1 MLSYT
6 LRDLWRNPRRTLAS
20 LAGVVLAV
28 GLFSG
33 IAFFVDSS
41 AATMTAH
48 ALAPVALDMQVD
60 LSAPLASPLNLTEA
74 PTTAGPVAAGE
85 TIAIRLVATNTS
97 SRAATGIVVRDQP
110 PQGLTY
116 VPGTTTVA
124 GHSVPDVAGGSPL
137 LGGLVIGDLAANG
150 QATLTYSVK
159 ATAAMPSTVALPFA
173 ATVVSN
179 EQPAPSTA
187 NAPSAPDAD
196 SLLRQ
201 IKGLSG
207 VSAVDRL
214 GVIDLPAGSLRVGT
228 TTLAAPLRVFAF
240 DPSFLT
246 RYSMVR
252 VTSGSFAD
260 GSALLSPDASRQLG
274 GVTAGAVELTI
285 PGRTAPLTLPIS
297 GIADFSRADPLFA
310 SRSADN
316 QGEFAAVPNVLVVTT
331 AVFEQTILP
340 ALRVDA
346 AAATPVVKT
355 PPVVELDVQL
365 DRSKLAVDPTA
376 AAVRTAGLRRSIERI
391 APGQVTVIDNLT
403 DALSS
408 ARGDTI
414 LAKVLFI
421 FLGLPGV
428 LLAAYLSRYAGSL
441 LAQAQRR
448 ERATLRARGA
458 GPAQLLQ
465 ALTYNTVAIGIVGS
479 ALGLALGFSGLLV
492 LFGRGALTSASSQ
505 SYLLSAGLAL
515 TAGVLTTAVALYLP
529 GRRALTHEVS
539 EERREME
546 AEQAVPGWLRLR
558 LDLALLLAAAVVG
571 TITYLAGGYKPT
583 AAEGQSVSLSFYVLL
598 APLLG
603 WIGATLL
610 GVRLLLALAHRLPD
624 PTRGRFGSTT
634 AGTLRRS
641 LRRRSQAL
649 ASGVIAIS
657 LAVAFGVSLTLFI
670 GTYQIE
676 KLSDARFVVGSDLRV
691 TPSVVSRQPSSFASS
706 LQLSGVT
713 AVSPVL
719 TGNAIVGTDKR
730 ALAAVDPATLQK
742 VASLPDSFF
751 IGSSAAAVLS
761 ALRSDPSGILVSDE
775 LARTFNVQPGDPVNV
790 RLTNAA
796 GKLQPATFHAIGRFK
811 NFPGFPQGIDLVA
824 NLGYYQAATGTTTVD
839 FFLVKAAQPDDASV
853 ARLAAALRSG
863 GVPVL
868 VDTTTTA
875 VNRDQSSLASLNL
888 RGLGRLE
895 SLYTVLMSAAG
906 VAIFTFGLLLQRRKE
921 YVTMRALGM
930 KMSQVRTLV
939 LGEAGTVAGLSL
951 VVGSLVG
958 VGMAILF
965 VQILTPLFTI
975 PPTSLAVPAAQ
986 LALLGAAVVGATAA
1000 AALVAGNTLRRLSL
1014 VELLREE

>member
-1 MLSYT
+1 VLSYT

-60 LSAPLASPLNLTEA
+60 LSAPLASSLNVTQTPA
-74 PTTAGPVAAGE
+74 TAGPLAAGE
-85 TIAIRLVATNTS
+85 TSVVRLVVTNTA
-97 SRAATGIVVRDQP
+97 SRPATGIVVRDQP
-110 PQGLTY
+110 LQGLMY

-124 GHSVPDVAGGSPL
+124 GGPVADTAGGSPL
-137 LGGLVIGDLAANG
+137 LSGLVIGDLAANG
-150 QATLTYSVK
+150 QATLTYTVK
-159 ATAAMPSTVALPFA
+159 ATVAVPSTLALPFA
-173 ATVVSN
+173 ATVVSK

-187 NAPSAPDAD
+187 NAPSAPNAD
-196 SLLRQ
+196 TLLRD

-214 GVIDLPAGSLRVGT
+214 GVVDLPAGSLRVGT

-240 DPSFLT
+240 DPSFLS

-260 GSALLSPDASRQLG
+260 GTALLSADASRQLG
-274 GVTAGAVELTI
+274 GVTAGAVELSI
-285 PGRTAPLTLPIS
+285 PGRAAPLTLPVS

-316 QGEFAAVPNVLVVTT
+316 QGEFAVVPNVLVVTT

-346 AAATPVVKT
+346 VAATPVVKT

-365 DRSKLAVDPTA
+365 DRSALAVDPTA
-376 AAVRTAGLRRSIERI
+376 AAIRTAGLRRSIERI
-391 APGQVTVIDNLT
+391 APGQVAVIDNLT
-403 DALSS
+403 DALNS
-408 ARGDTI
+408 ARGDAI

-479 ALGLALGFSGLLV
+479 VLGLALGFAGLLV
-492 LFGRGALTSASSQ
+492 LFGRTALTSASSQ

-515 TAGVLTTAVALYLP
+515 AAGVVTTAVALYLP
-529 GRRALTHEVS
+529 GRRALMREVN

-546 AEQAVPGWLRLR
+546 AEQTVPGWLRLR
-558 LDLALLLAAAVVG
+558 LDLVLLLAAAVVG
-571 TITYLAGGYKPT
+571 AITYLAGGYKPT

-603 WIGATLL
+603 WIGASLL
-610 GVRLLLALAHRLPD
+610 GVRLLLGLAHRLPD
-624 PTRGRFGSTT
+624 STRGRFGSTT

-670 GTYQIE
+670 GTYQME

-706 LQLSGVT
+706 LQVPGVS

-719 TGNAIVGTDKR
+719 TGSAIVGTDKR
-730 ALAAVDPATLQK
+730 ALAAVDPASLQK
-742 VASLPDSFF
+742 VALLPDSFF

-761 ALRSDPSGILVSDE
+761 ALRTDPSGILVSDE

-824 NLGYYQAATGTTTVD
+824 NLGYYQAATGATAAD
-839 FFLVKAAQPDDASV
+839 FFLVKATQPDDASV
-853 ARLAAALRSG
+853 ASLAATLRSG
-863 GVPVL
+863 AVPVL

-930 KMSQVRTLV
+930 RMSQVRTLV

-951 VVGSLVG
+951 VLGSLVG
-958 VGMAILF
+958 LGMAILF

-986 LALLGAAVVGATAA
+986 LGLLGAAVVGATAA
-1000 AALVAGNTLRRLSL
+1000 AALVAGSTLRRLSL

>member
-48 ALAPVALDMQVD
+48 AIAPVALDMQVD
-60 LSAPLASPLNLTEA
+60 LSAPLASPLTVKEV
-74 PTTAGPVAAGE
+74 PTTLGPLAAGE
-85 TIAIRLVATNTS
+85 TTAVRLTVTNSS
-97 SRAATGIVVRDQP
+97 SRPATGLVVRDEP
-110 PQGLTY
+110 PQGLAY
-116 VPGTTTVA
+116 VPSTTTV
-124 GHSVPDVAGGSPL
+124 GGRPVADPSGASPL
-137 LGGLVIGDLAANG
+137 PSGIVIGDLAPNA
-150 QATLTYSVK
+150 QTVVTYTAK
-159 ATAAMPSTVALPFA
+159 ATAAVPSTLALPFA
-173 ATVVSN
+173 ASVVSK
-179 EQPAPSTA
+179 EQPAPSSA
-187 NAPSAPDAD
+187 NAPSGPNAD
-196 SLLRQ
+196 TLLGDIKSL
-201 IKGLSG
+201 GG

-214 GVIDLPAGSLRVGT
+214 GVVDLPAGSLRAGS
-228 TTLAAPLRVFAF
+228 TTLGAPLRVFAF
-240 DPSFLT
+240 DPSFLS

-260 GSALLSPDASRQLG
+260 GSVLLSPDASRQLG
-274 GVTAGAVELTI
+274 GVTSGSIDLKV
-285 PGRTAPLTLPIS
+285 PGRQTTVSLPVS

-346 AAATPVVKT
+346 AAAVPVLKT
-355 PPVVELDVQL
+355 PPVVELEVQL
-365 DRSKLAVDPTA
+365 DRNQLAVDPTA
-376 AAVRTAGLRRSIERI
+376 AAIRTAGLRRSIERI

-403 DALSS
+403 DALTS
-408 ARGDTI
+408 AKGDAI

-479 ALGLALGFSGLLV
+479 VLGLGLGFAGLLV
-492 LFGRGALTSASSQ
+492 LFGRSALTSASSQ

-515 TAGVLTTAVALYLP
+515 AAGVLTTAVALYLP
-529 GRRALTHEVS
+529 GRRALTREVS

-558 LDLALLLAAAVVG
+558 LDLAMLLAAALVG

-603 WIGATLL
+603 WIGASLL

-624 PTRGRFGSTT
+624 STRGRFGSTT

-641 LRRRSQAL
+641 LRRRSHAL

-670 GTYQIE
+670 GTYQME
-676 KLSDARFVVGSDLRV
+676 KLNDARFVVGSDLRV
-691 TPSVVSRQPSSFASS
+691 TPSVASRQPSSFASS
-706 LQLSGVT
+706 LQVSGVA

-719 TGNAIVGTDKR
+719 TGNATVGTDKR
-730 ALAAVDPATLQK
+730 ALAAVDPATLQQ
-742 VASLPDSFF
+742 VASLPDTFF
-751 IGSSAAAVLS
+751 IGTSAATALS
-761 ALRSDPSGILVSDE
+761 SLRTDPSGILVSDE

-796 GKLQPATFHAIGRFK
+796 GKQQAATFHAIGRFK
-811 NFPGFPQGIDLVA
+811 NFPAFPQGIDLVA
-824 NLGYYQAATGTTTVD
+824 NLGYYQAATGTTAVD
-839 FFLVKAAQPDDASV
+839 FFLVKASQPDDASV
-853 ARLAAALRSG
+853 ANLAAVLRSG
-863 GVPVL
+863 AVPVL

-930 KMSQVRTLV
+930 RMSQVRTLV
-939 LGEAGTVAGLSL
+939 IGEAGTVAGLSL
-951 VVGSLVG
+951 VLGSLVG

-1000 AALVAGNTLRRLSL
+1000 AALVAGSTLRRLSL

>member
-1 MLSYT
+1 VLSYT

-48 ALAPVALDMQVD
+48 AIAPVALDMQVD
-60 LSAPLASPLNLTEA
+60 LSAPLASPLAVTE
-74 PTTAGPVAAGE
+74 TSVMAGPLAAGE
-85 TIAIRLVATNTS
+85 TSAIRLVVTNRS
-97 SRAATGIVVRDQP
+97 SRPSTGVVVRDQP
-110 PQGLTY
+110 PQGLAY
-116 VPGTTTVA
+116 VAGSTTVNGHPVADAASGSTLTA
-124 GHSVPDVAGGSPL
+124 GVSL
-137 LGGLVIGDLAANG
+137 GDLPPNG
-150 QATLTYSVK
+150 QVVVSYTTK
-159 ATAAMPSTVALPFA
+159 AAAALPSTLALPFA
-173 ATVVSN
+173 ASVTST
-179 EQPAPSTA
+179 EQPAPGVA
-187 NAPSAPDAD
+187 NAPAAPNVDTLRRDISA
-196 SLLRQ
+196 LN
-201 IKGLSG
+201 G

-214 GVIDLPAGSLRVGT
+214 GVVDLPAGSLAVGA
-228 TTLAAPLRVFAF
+228 TTLAAPLKVFAF
-240 DPSFLT
+240 DPSFLS
-246 RYSMVR
+246 RHSLVR
-252 VTSGSFAD
+252 VTSGSFAA
-260 GSALLSPDASRQLG
+260 GSALLSPDAARQLG
-274 GVTAGAVELTI
+274 GVTTGAVELKV
-285 PGRTAPLTLPIS
+285 PGRVAALTLPVS

-316 QGEFAAVPNVLVVTT
+316 QGEFAAVPNVLVVST

-346 AAATPVVKT
+346 AAAVPVLKT
-355 PPVVELDVQL
+355 APVVELDVQL
-365 DRSKLAVDPTA
+365 DRGRLAVDPTA
-376 AAVRTAGLRRSIERI
+376 ASLRTAGLRRSIERI

-403 DALSS
+403 DALTS
-408 ARGDTI
+408 AKADAI

-458 GPAQLLQ
+458 GPALLLQ
-465 ALTYNTVAIGIVGS
+465 ALTYNTIAIGIIGSVLGVG
-479 ALGLALGFSGLLV
+479 LGFAGLLA
-492 LFGRGALTSASSQ
+492 LFGRSALSSASGQ
-505 SYLLSAGLAL
+505 SYLLSVGLAL
-515 TAGVLTTAVALYLP
+515 AAGVLTTAVALYLP
-529 GRRALTHEVS
+529 GRRALTREVN

-546 AEQAVPGWLRLR
+546 AEQTVPGWLRLR

-603 WIGATLL
+603 WIGASLL

-624 PTRGRFGSTT
+624 STRSPFGSTT
-634 AGTLRRS
+634 GGTLRRS

-649 ASGVIAIS
+649 GSGVIAIS
-657 LAVAFGVSLTLFI
+657 LAIAFGVSLTLFI
-670 GTYQIE
+670 GTYQME
-676 KLSDARFVVGSDLRV
+676 KLNDARFVVGSDLRV
-691 TPSVVSRQPSSFASS
+691 TPSVLSRQPSTFASN
-706 LQLSGVT
+706 LQTPGLA

-730 ALAAVDPATLQK
+730 ALAAVDPASLPA

-751 IGSSAAAVLS
+751 IGSSAATVMS

-824 NLGYYQAATGTTTVD
+824 NLSYYQAATGTTSVD
-839 FFLVKAAQPDDASV
+839 FFLVKANQPDEASV
-853 ARLAAALRSG
+853 ARLAATLRSG
-863 GVPVL
+863 AVPVL

-895 SLYTVLMSAAG
+895 SFYTVLMSAAG

-930 KMSQVRTLV
+930 RMSQVRALV

-975 PPTSLAVPAAQ
+975 PPTTLAVPLAQ
-986 LALLGAAVVGATAA
+986 LLLLGAAVVGATAA
-1000 AALVAGNTLRRLSL
+1000 AALVAGSTLRRLSL

>member
-41 AATMTAH
+41 AAAMTAH
-48 ALAPVALDMQVD
+48 AIAPVALDMQVD
-60 LSAPLASPLNLTEA
+60 LTAPLDTPG
-74 PTTAGPVAAGE
+74 GP
-85 TIAIRLVATNTS
+85 
-97 SRAATGIVVRDQP
+97 
-110 PQGLTY
+110 
-116 VPGTTTVA
+116 
-124 GHSVPDVAGGSPL
+124 
-137 LGGLVIGDLAANG
+137 
-150 QATLTYSVK
+150 
-159 ATAAMPSTVALPFA
+159 
-173 ATVVSN
+173 
-179 EQPAPSTA
+179 
-187 NAPSAPDAD
+187 NADT
-196 SLLRQ
+196 LLRD
-201 IKGLSG
+201 IKSLSG

-214 GVIDLPAGSLRVGT
+214 GVLDLPAGSVRAGT
-228 TTLAAPLRVFAF
+228 TTLAAPLRVLAF
-240 DPSFLT
+240 DPSYLS

-252 VTSGSFAD
+252 LTSGSFAD
-260 GSALLSPDASRQLG
+260 ASALLSPDASRQLG
-274 GVTAGAVELTI
+274 GVTAGSIDLKV
-285 PGRTAPLTLPIS
+285 PGRQAPVSLPVS

-316 QGEFAAVPNVLVVTT
+316 QGEFAAVTNVLVVTT
-331 AVFEQTILP
+331 AIFEQTILP

-346 AAATPVVKT
+346 AAAVPVLKT

-365 DRSKLAVDPTA
+365 DRSRLAVDPTQ

-403 DALSS
+403 DALTS
-408 ARGDTI
+408 AKGDAI

-465 ALTYNTVAIGIVGS
+465 ALAYNTVAIGIVGS
-479 ALGLALGFSGLLV
+479 LLGLGLGFAGLLV
-492 LFGRGALTSASSQ
+492 LFGRSALTSASSQ

-515 TAGVLTTAVALYLP
+515 AAGVLTTAVALYLP
-529 GRRALTHEVS
+529 GRRALTREVS

-546 AEQAVPGWLRLR
+546 AGPNVPGWLRLR
-558 LDLALLLAAAVVG
+558 LDLALLLAAALVG
-571 TITYLAGGYKPT
+571 MITYLAGGYQPT

-624 PTRGRFGSTT
+624 STSGRFGSTA

-641 LRRRSQAL
+641 LRRRSHAL

-670 GTYQIE
+670 GTYQTE
-676 KLSDARFVVGSDLRV
+676 KLNDARFVVGSDLRV
-691 TPSVVSRQPSSFASS
+691 TPTAVNRQPSSFVSS
-706 LQLSGVT
+706 LQVPGVA

-719 TGNAIVGTDKR
+719 TGSAVVGADKR
-730 ALAAVDPATLQK
+730 ALAAVDPASLQK
-742 VASLPDSFF
+742 VSSLPDTFF
-751 IGSSAAAVLS
+751 IGSSAATALS
-761 ALRSDPSGILVSDE
+761 TLRRDPSGILVSDE

-824 NLGYYQAATGTTTVD
+824 NLGYYQAATGTTAVD
-839 FFLVKAAQPDDASV
+839 FFLVKATQPNDASV
-853 ARLAAALRSG
+853 ASLAAVLRAG
-863 GVPVL
+863 AVPLL

-895 SLYTVLMSAAG
+895 SLYTVLMSGAG

-930 KMSQVRTLV
+930 RMSQVRTLV
-939 LGEAGTVAGLSL
+939 LGEAGTVAALSL
-951 VVGSLVG
+951 VLGSLVG

-1000 AALVAGNTLRRLSL
+1000 AVLVAGSTLRRLSL

>member
-6 LRDLWRNPRRTLAS
+6 RRDLWRNPRRTLAS

-48 ALAPVALDMQVD
+48 AVAPVALDMQVD
-60 LSAPLASPLNLTEA
+60 LSAPLAGPLTVTETPA
-74 PTTAGPVAAGE
+74 SAGPLAASD
-85 TIAIRLVATNTS
+85 TTAIRLVVTNTS
-97 SRAATGIVVRDQP
+97 SRPATGMVIRDQP
-110 PQGLTY
+110 PQALSY
-116 VPGTTTVA
+116 VPGTTAVGGRA
-124 GHSVPDVAGGSPL
+124 VPDAAGSSPL
-137 LGGLVIGDLAANG
+137 LNGLAIGDLAPNG
-150 QATLTYSVK
+150 QTIVNYTVK
-159 ATAAMPSTVALPFA
+159 ATTAVPSTLALAFG
-173 ATVVSN
+173 ATVVST

-187 NAPSAPDAD
+187 NAPSAPNAD
-196 SLLRQ
+196 TVLYE

-207 VSAVDRL
+207 VTSVDRL
-214 GVIDLPAGSLRVGT
+214 GALDLPAGSLHAGT
-228 TTLAAPLRVFAF
+228 ATLAAPLRVFAF
-240 DPSFLT
+240 DPSFLA

-252 VTSGSFAD
+252 VTSGSFAG
-260 GSALLSPDASRQLG
+260 GSALLSTDASRQLG
-274 GVTAGAVELTI
+274 GLSAGAVELTV
-285 PGRTAPLTLPIS
+285 PGRPAPLILPVS

-316 QGEFAAVPNVLVVTT
+316 QGEFAAVPNVLVVPT
-331 AVFEQTILP
+331 AVFDQSILP

-346 AAATPVVKT
+346 AAATPILKT

-365 DRSKLAVDPTA
+365 DRSKLAIDPTA
-376 AAVRTAGLRRSIERI
+376 AAIRTAGLRRSIERI

-403 DALSS
+403 DALNS
-408 ARGDTI
+408 AKSDAI

-441 LAQAQRR
+441 LAQSQRR

-458 GPAQLLQ
+458 GPSQLLQ
-465 ALTYNTVAIGIVGS
+465 ALTYNTVVIGIVGS
-479 ALGLALGFSGLLV
+479 VLGLVLGFAGLFV
-492 LFGRGALTSASSQ
+492 LFGRTALTSASSQ

-515 TAGVLTTAVALYLP
+515 AAGVLTTALALYLP
-529 GRRALTHEVS
+529 GRRALSREVN
-539 EERREME
+539 EELREME
-546 AEQAVPGWLRLR
+546 AEQSVPAWLRLR
-558 LDLALLLAAAVVG
+558 LDLAFLLAAALVA

-583 AAEGQSVSLSFYVLL
+583 TAEGQSVSLSFYVLL

-603 WIGATLL
+603 WIGASLL
-610 GVRLLLALAHRLPD
+610 GVRLLLALARRLPD
-624 PTRGRFGSTT
+624 STGGRFGSTT

-670 GTYQIE
+670 GTYQME
-676 KLSDARFVVGSDLRV
+676 KLNDARFVVGSDLRV
-691 TPSVVSRQPSSFASS
+691 TPSVVSRQPSSYASS
-706 LQLSGVT
+706 LKLAGVA

-730 ALAAVDPATLQK
+730 ALAAVDPASLQQ
-742 VASLPDSFF
+742 VAALPDSFF
-751 IGSSAAAVLS
+751 IGSSAAAALS
-761 ALRSDPSGILVSDE
+761 ALRTDPSGILVSDE

-824 NLGYYQAATGTTTVD
+824 NLGYYQAATGTTAVD
-839 FFLVKAAQPDDASV
+839 FFLVKATRPDDASV
-853 ARLAAALRSG
+853 GSLAAILRSG
-863 GVPVL
+863 AVPVL
-868 VDTTTTA
+868 VDTTSTA

-930 KMSQVRTLV
+930 RMSQVRTLV

-951 VVGSLVG
+951 VLGSLVG
-958 VGMAILF
+958 LGMAILF

-986 LALLGAAVVGATAA
+986 LGLLGAAVVGATAA
-1000 AALVAGNTLRRLSL
+1000 AALVAGSTLRRLSL

>member
-1 MLSYT
+1 VLSYT

-33 IAFFVDSS
+33 ISFFVDSS

-48 ALAPVALDMQVD
+48 AIAPVALDMQVD
-60 LSAPLASPLNLTEA
+60 LSAPLASPLALTEVPITPGPLA
-74 PTTAGPVAAGE
+74 PGE
-85 TIAIRLVATNTS
+85 STGVRLTVTNAS
-97 SRAATGIVVRDQP
+97 SRPATGLVVRDEP

-116 VPGTTTVA
+116 VPGTTTVSGRPVADASGASALRA
-124 GHSVPDVAGGSPL
+124 GVM
-137 LGGLVIGDLAANG
+137 IGDLAPNA
-150 QATLTYSVK
+150 QAVVNYNAK
-159 ATAAMPSTVALPFA
+159 AIAAVPSTLALPFA
-173 ATVVSN
+173 GTVVSK
-179 EQPAPSTA
+179 EEPAPSTA
-187 NAPSAPDAD
+187 NAPAGLNAD
-196 SLLRQ
+196 TLLPAITSL
-201 IKGLSG
+201 GG

-214 GVIDLPAGSLRVGT
+214 GVLDLPSESLRAGT

-240 DPSFLT
+240 DPSFLS
-246 RYSMVR
+246 RYPMVR

-260 GSALLSPDASRQLG
+260 GAALLSADASRQLG
-274 GVTAGAVELTI
+274 VVPAGAVELKV
-285 PGRTAPLTLPIS
+285 PGRVAPLTLPVS
-297 GIADFSRADPLFA
+297 GVADFSRADPLFA

-346 AAATPVVKT
+346 AAAVPVLKT

-365 DRSKLAVDPTA
+365 DRGRLAVDPTA
-376 AAVRTAGLRRSIERI
+376 AAIRTAGLRRSIERI

-403 DALSS
+403 DALT
-408 ARGDTI
+408 AAKGDAI

-448 ERATLRARGA
+448 ERATLRARGG

-465 ALTYNTVAIGIVGS
+465 ALTYNTAVIGIVGS
-479 ALGLALGFSGLLV
+479 LLGLGLGFASLLV
-492 LFGRGALTSASSQ
+492 LFGRAALTSASAQ
-505 SYLLSAGLAL
+505 SYVLSAGLAL
-515 TAGVLTTAVALYLP
+515 AAGVLTTAVALYLP
-529 GRRALTHEVS
+529 GRRALTREVN

-546 AEQAVPGWLRLR
+546 AEQTVPGWLRLR
-558 LDLALLLAAAVVG
+558 LDLALLLAAALVA
-571 TITYLAGGYKPT
+571 TITYMAGGYKPT

-603 WIGATLL
+603 WIGASLL
-610 GVRLLLALAHRLPD
+610 GVRLLLALARRLPD
-624 PTRGRFGSTT
+624 STRGRFGSTMV
-634 AGTLRRS
+634 GTLRRS

-670 GTYQIE
+670 STYQME
-676 KLSDARFVVGSDLRV
+676 KLNDARFVVGSDLRV
-691 TPSVVSRQPSSFASS
+691 TPSVVSRQPSSFASN
-706 LQLSGVT
+706 LQLSGVA

-719 TGNAIVGTDKR
+719 TGTAIVGTDKR
-730 ALAAVDPATLQK
+730 ALAAVDPGSLQR

-751 IGSSAAAVLS
+751 IGSSAAAAMS
-761 ALRSDPSGILVSDE
+761 TLRTDPSGILVSDE

-824 NLGYYQAATGTTTVD
+824 NLGYYQAATGTTVVD
-839 FFLVKAAQPDDASV
+839 FFLVKANQPDDASV
-853 ARLAAALRSG
+853 ATLAATLRAGAVS
-863 GVPVL
+863 VL

-895 SLYTVLMSAAG
+895 SFYTVLMSAAG

-930 KMSQVRTLV
+930 PMSQVRTLL

-965 VQILTPLFTI
+965 VQILRPLFTI

-986 LALLGAAVVGATAA
+986 LGLLGAAVVGATAA
-1000 AALVAGNTLRRLSL
+1000 AALVAGSTLRRLSL

>member
-1 MLSYT
+1 VLSYT

-48 ALAPVALDMQVD
+48 AIAPVALDMQVD
-60 LSAPLASPLNLTEA
+60 LSAPLASPLTVTESPA
-74 PTTAGPVAAGE
+74 IAGPLAAGE
-85 TIAIRLVATNTS
+85 TTAIRVTVTNTS
-97 SRAATGIVVRDQP
+97 SRPATGITLRDEP
-110 PQGLTY
+110 SQGLAY
-116 VPGTTTVA
+116 VTGTTTIA
-124 GHSVPDVAGGSPL
+124 GRAVPDVGGASQL
-137 LGGLVIGDLAANG
+137 LNGLPIGDLAPNDRVVVSY
-150 QATLTYSVK
+150 TVK
-159 ATAAMPSTVALPFA
+159 ASLAVPSTLALPFA
-173 ATVVSN
+173 ASVVSKD
-179 EQPAPSTA
+179 QPAPSLA
-187 NAPSAPDAD
+187 NAPGGPNVDTLGRDITA
-196 SLLRQ
+196 
-201 IKGLSG
+201 LSG
-207 VSAVDRL
+207 VHAVDRL
-214 GVIDLPAGSLRVGT
+214 GVLDLPAGSLRAGS
-228 TTLAAPLRVFAF
+228 TTLTVPLRVFAF
-240 DPSFLT
+240 DPSYLS
-246 RYSMVR
+246 RYSIVR
-252 VTSGSFAD
+252 VTSGSFAA

-274 GVTAGAVELTI
+274 GATTGAVQLKI
-285 PGRTAPLTLPIS
+285 PGRVDPLTLPIS

-316 QGEFAAVPNVLVVTT
+316 QGEFAVVPNVLVVTN
-331 AVFEQTILP
+331 AVFDQTILP

-346 AAATPVVKT
+346 AAATPVLKT
-355 PPVVELDVQL
+355 APVVELDVQL
-365 DRSKLAVDPTA
+365 DHGQLAVDPTA

-391 APGQVTVIDNLT
+391 APGQVIVIDNLT
-403 DALSS
+403 DALTS
-408 ARGDTI
+408 ARGDAI
-414 LAKVLFI
+414 LAKVLFL

-458 GPAQLLQ
+458 GPAQLLK

-479 ALGLALGFSGLLV
+479 LLGLGLGFAGLLV
-492 LFGRGALTSASSQ
+492 LFGRSALTSASPQ

-515 TAGVLTTAVALYLP
+515 AAGVLTTAVALYLP
-529 GRRALTHEVS
+529 GRRALTREVS

-546 AEQAVPGWLRLR
+546 AVQDVPGWLRIR
-558 LDLALLLAAAVVG
+558 LDLVLLLAAAVVG

-603 WIGATLL
+603 WIGASLL

-624 PTRGRFGSTT
+624 STRGQFGSTV

-670 GTYQIE
+670 STYQME
-676 KLSDARFVVGSDLRV
+676 KLNDARFVVGSDLRV
-691 TPSVVSRQPSSFASS
+691 TPSVLSPQPSSFASS
-706 LQLSGVT
+706 LQVPGVA

-719 TGNAIVGTDKR
+719 TGSAIVGNDKR
-730 ALAAVDPATLQK
+730 ALVAVDPASLQK

-751 IGSSAAAVLS
+751 IGSSAASVMS
-761 ALRSDPSGILVSDE
+761 SLRSDPSGILVSDE

-796 GKLQPATFHAIGRFK
+796 GKLQPATVHAVGRFK

-824 NLGYYQAATGTTTVD
+824 NLGYYQAATSVTPVD
-839 FFLVKAAQPDDASV
+839 FFLVKAGQPDDAFV
-853 ARLAAALRSG
+853 ASLASSLRSG
-863 GVPVL
+863 SVPVL

-895 SLYTVLMSAAG
+895 SFYTVLMSGAG
-906 VAIFTFGLLLQRRKE
+906 VGIFTFGLLLQRRKE

-930 KMSQVRTLV
+930 RMSQVRALV

-951 VVGSLVG
+951 VLGSLVG
-958 VGMAILF
+958 LGMAILF

-986 LALLGAAVVGATAA
+986 LGLLGAAVVGATAA
-1000 AALVAGNTLRRLSL
+1000 AALVAGSTLRRSSL

>member
-1 MLSYT
+1 VLSYT

-48 ALAPVALDMQVD
+48 AIGPVALDMQVD
-60 LSAPLASPLNLTEA
+60 LIAPLEA
-74 PTTAGPVAAGE
+74 PSGPNAD
-85 TIAIRLVATNTS
+85 T
-97 SRAATGIVVRDQP
+97 
-110 PQGLTY
+110 
-116 VPGTTTVA
+116 
-124 GHSVPDVAGGSPL
+124 L
-137 LGGLVIGDLAANG
+137 LGD
-150 QATLTYSVK
+150 
-159 ATAAMPSTVALPFA
+159 
-173 ATVVSN
+173 
-179 EQPAPSTA
+179 
-187 NAPSAPDAD
+187 
-196 SLLRQ
+196 
-201 IKGLSG
+201 IKSLSG
-207 VSAVDRL
+207 VSSVDRL
-214 GVIDLPAGSLRVGT
+214 GIVDLPAGSLSAGA

-240 DPSFLT
+240 DPSFLS
-246 RYSMVR
+246 RYPMVR
-252 VTSGSFAD
+252 LSSGSYAA
-260 GSALLSPDASRQLG
+260 GSALLSPDASRLL
-274 GVTAGAVELTI
+274 GVTSGSIDLKV
-285 PGRTAPLTLPIS
+285 PGRQSTVSLPVS
-297 GIADFSRADPLFA
+297 GIADFSHADPLFA

-316 QGEFAAVPNVLVVTT
+316 QGEFATVPNVLVVTT

-346 AAATPVVKT
+346 AAAAPVLKT
-355 PPVVELDVQL
+355 PAVVELDVQL
-365 DRSKLAVDPTA
+365 DRSQLAVDPTA
-376 AAVRTAGLRRSIERI
+376 AAIRTAGLRRSIERI

-403 DALSS
+403 DALTS
-408 ARGDTI
+408 AKGDAI

-465 ALTYNTVAIGIVGS
+465 ALAYNTVAIGIIGS
-479 ALGLALGFSGLLV
+479 VLGLGLGFAGLLI
-492 LFGRGALTSASSQ
+492 LFGRSALTSAGSQ

-515 TAGVLTTAVALYLP
+515 AAGVLTTAVALYLP
-529 GRRALTHEVS
+529 GRQALTREVS

-546 AEQAVPGWLRLR
+546 AEQTVPGWLRLR
-558 LDLALLLAAAVVG
+558 LDLAMLLGAALVG

-603 WIGATLL
+603 WIGASLL

-624 PTRGRFGSTT
+624 STRARFGSTT

-670 GTYQIE
+670 GTYQME

-691 TPSVVSRQPSSFASS
+691 TPSVATRQPSSFASS
-706 LQLSGVT
+706 LQVSGVT

-719 TGNAIVGTDKR
+719 TGSATVGTDKR

-742 VASLPDSFF
+742 VASLPDTFF
-751 IGSSAAAVLS
+751 IGTSAATALS
-761 ALRSDPSGILVSDE
+761 SLNTDPSGILVSDE

-790 RLTNAA
+790 RLTNVA

-811 NFPGFPQGIDLVA
+811 NFPAFPQGIDLVA
-824 NLGYYQAATGTTTVD
+824 NLGYYQAATGTTSVD
-839 FFLVKAAQPDDASV
+839 FFLVKATQPDDVSV
-853 ARLAAALRSG
+853 GNLAAVLRSG
-863 GVPVL
+863 SVPVL

-906 VAIFTFGLLLQRRKE
+906 IAIFTFGLLLQRRKE

-930 KMSQVRTLV
+930 RMSQVRTLV

-951 VVGSLVG
+951 VLGSLVG

-986 LALLGAAVVGATAA
+986 LALLGAAVAGATAA

>member
-60 LSAPLASPLNLTEA
+60 LSAPLASPLNVTQTPA
-74 PTTAGPVAAGE
+74 TAGPLAAGE
-85 TIAIRLVATNTS
+85 TSVVHLALTNTS
-97 SRAATGIVVRDQP
+97 SRPATGIVVRDQP
-110 PQGLTY
+110 PQGLIY

-124 GHSVPDVAGGSPL
+124 GRPVPDTAGGSPL
-137 LGGLVIGDLAANG
+137 FNGLAIGDLAANG
-150 QATLTYSVK
+150 QATLDYSVK
-159 ATAAMPSTVALPFA
+159 ATAGVPSTLALAFA
-173 ATVVSN
+173 ATVVSK

-187 NAPSAPDAD
+187 NAPSAPNVDI
-196 SLLRQ
+196 LLRD

-214 GVIDLPAGSLRVGT
+214 GVVDLPAGSLRAGT

-240 DPSFLT
+240 DPSFLS

-260 GSALLSPDASRQLG
+260 GTALLSADASRQLG
-274 GVTAGAVELTI
+274 GVTAGAVELSI
-285 PGRTAPLTLPIS
+285 PGRAAPLTLPVS

-316 QGEFAAVPNVLVVTT
+316 QGEFATVPNVLVVTT

-346 AAATPVVKT
+346 VAATPVLKT
-355 PPVVELDVQL
+355 APVVELDVQL
-365 DRSKLAVDPTA
+365 DRSALAVDPTA
-376 AAVRTAGLRRSIERI
+376 AAIRTAGLRRSIERI
-391 APGQVTVIDNLT
+391 APGQVAVIDNLT
-403 DALSS
+403 DALTS
-408 ARGDTI
+408 ARGDAI

-479 ALGLALGFSGLLV
+479 VLGLALGFAGLLV
-492 LFGRGALTSASSQ
+492 LFGRAALTSASSQ

-515 TAGVLTTAVALYLP
+515 AAGVVTTAVALYLP
-529 GRRALTHEVS
+529 GRRALTREVS

-546 AEQAVPGWLRLR
+546 AEQTVPGWLRLR
-558 LDLALLLAAAVVG
+558 LDLALLFVAAVVG

-603 WIGATLL
+603 WIGASLL
-610 GVRLLLALAHRLPD
+610 GVRLLLGLAHRLPD
-624 PTRGRFGSTT
+624 STRGRFGSTT

-670 GTYQIE
+670 GTYQVE
-676 KLSDARFVVGSDLRV
+676 KLNDARFVVGSDLRV

-706 LQLSGVT
+706 LQVPGVS

-719 TGNAIVGTDKR
+719 TGSAIVGTDKR
-730 ALAAVDPATLQK
+730 ALAAVDPASLQK

-761 ALRSDPSGILVSDE
+761 ALRTDPSGILVSDE

-824 NLGYYQAATGTTTVD
+824 NLGYYQAATGATAVD

-853 ARLAAALRSG
+853 ASLAATLRSG
-863 GVPVL
+863 AVPVL

-930 KMSQVRTLV
+930 RMSQVRTLV

-951 VVGSLVG
+951 VLGSLVG
-958 VGMAILF
+958 LGMAILF

-986 LALLGAAVVGATAA
+986 LGLLGVAVIGATAA
-1000 AALVAGNTLRRLSL
+1000 AALVAGSTLRRLSL

>member
-6 LRDLWRNPRRTLAS
+6 LRDLWRNPRRTIAS
-20 LAGVVLAV
+20 VAGVVLAV

-41 AATMTAH
+41 ASSMTAH
-48 ALAPVALDMQVD
+48 AIAPVALDMQVD
-60 LSAPLASPLNLTEA
+60 LIAPL
-74 PTTAGPVAAGE
+74 
-85 TIAIRLVATNTS
+85 
-97 SRAATGIVVRDQP
+97 D
-110 PQGLTY
+110 
-116 VPGTTTVA
+116 
-124 GHSVPDVAGGSPL
+124 
-137 LGGLVIGDLAANG
+137 
-150 QATLTYSVK
+150 
-159 ATAAMPSTVALPFA
+159 
-173 ATVVSN
+173 
-179 EQPAPSTA
+179 APSGP
-187 NAPSAPDAD
+187 NADT
-196 SLLRQ
+196 LLSD
-201 IKGLSG
+201 IKSMSG

-214 GVIDLPAGSLRVGT
+214 GIVDLPAGSLQAGT

-240 DPSFLT
+240 DPAFLS

-274 GVTAGAVELTI
+274 GVTAGAVELRV
-285 PGRTAPLTLPIS
+285 PGRIAPLALPIS

-316 QGEFAAVPNVLVVTT
+316 QGEFAAVPNVLVVTS

-346 AAATPVVKT
+346 AATVPVLKA

-365 DRSKLAVDPTA
+365 DRNGLAVDPAA
-376 AAVRTAGLRRSIERI
+376 AAVRTAGVRRSIERI

-403 DALSS
+403 DALTS
-408 ARGDTI
+408 AKGDAI

-428 LLAAYLSRYAGSL
+428 LLASYLSRYAGSL

-458 GPAQLLQ
+458 GPAQLVQ

-479 ALGLALGFSGLLV
+479 VLGLGLGFAGLLV
-492 LFGRGALTSASSQ
+492 LFGRSALTSAGSQ

-515 TAGVLTTAVALYLP
+515 AAGVLTTAVALYLP
-529 GRRALTHEVS
+529 GRRALTREVS

-546 AEQAVPGWLRLR
+546 AEQTVPGWLRLR
-558 LDLALLLAAAVVG
+558 LDLALLLAAALVG
-571 TITYLAGGYKPT
+571 TITYLAGGYRLT

-603 WIGATLL
+603 WIGASLL
-610 GVRLLLALAHRLPD
+610 GVRLLLALAHGLPD
-624 PTRGRFGSTT
+624 STRARFGSTT

-641 LRRRSQAL
+641 LRRRSHAL

-657 LAVAFGVSLTLFI
+657 LAVAFGVSLTFFI
-670 GTYQIE
+670 GTYQME
-676 KLSDARFVVGSDLRV
+676 KLNDARFVVGSDLRV
-691 TPSVVSRQPSSFASS
+691 TPSVASRQPSSFASN
-706 LQLSGVT
+706 LQVPGVA

-719 TGNAIVGTDKR
+719 TGSATVGTDKR
-730 ALAAVDPATLQK
+730 ALAAVDPATLQQ
-742 VASLPDSFF
+742 VASLPDTFF
-751 IGSSAAAVLS
+751 IGTSAATALS
-761 ALRSDPSGILVSDE
+761 SLRTDPTGILVSDE
-775 LARTFNVQPGDPVNV
+775 LARTFNVQPGDPVNI

-824 NLGYYQAATGTTTVD
+824 NLGHYQAATGTTFVD
-839 FFLVKAAQPDDASV
+839 FFLIKATQPDEASV
-853 ARLAAALRSG
+853 ANLAAVLHSG
-863 GVPVL
+863 AVPVL
-868 VDTTTTA
+868 IDTTTTA

-906 VAIFTFGLLLQRRKE
+906 VAIFTFGLLL
-921 YVTMRALGM
+921 
-930 KMSQVRTLV
+930 
-939 LGEAGTVAGLSL
+939 
-951 VVGSLVG
+951 
-958 VGMAILF
+958 
-965 VQILTPLFTI
+965 
-975 PPTSLAVPAAQ
+975 
-986 LALLGAAVVGATAA
+986 
-1000 AALVAGNTLRRLSL
+1000 
-1014 VELLREE
+1014 